1 MSAAKCFAPSANE
14 SETMSRV
21 GTKPIAI
28 PSAVKVAMSGRTINV
43 EGPKGKLSWTFRPE
57 VSVAIDEDAKVITV
71 ARSRNDRICRSLH
84 GLTRSLVANMVQGC
98 EKGYSKALEVY
109 GVGYGVQLQGN
120 KLTLSVGYSHPVDF
134 EVPAGLTIDIQT
146 PQARGDTDPA
156 KFSVSG
162 ADKQAVGELAARL
175 RRSRPPEPY
184 KGKGVRYADEHVR
197 RKVGK
202 AFAAG
207 GA

>member
-1 MSAAKCFAPSANE
+1 
-14 SETMSRV
+14 MSRI
-21 GTKPIAI
+21 GQKPIAI
-28 PSAVKVAMSGRTINV
+28 PKGVTVSIADRTVSV
-43 EGPKGKLSWTFRPE
+43 EGPKGKLSFEHRPE
-57 VSVAIDEDAKVITV
+57 VTVEMDDGAKELRV
-71 ARSRNDRICRSLH
+71 ARQDDERLSKSLH

-98 EKGYSKALEVY
+98 SEGYTKALEVY
-109 GVGYGVQLQGN
+109 GVGYGVAVQGN
-120 KLTLSVGYSHPVDF
+120 SVSLTVGYSHPVVMDI
-134 EVPAGLTIDIQT
+134 PAGITVDVQT

-175 RRSRPPEPY
+175 RKSRPPEPY
-184 KGKGVRYADEHVR
+184 KGKGVRYAGEQVR

-202 AFAAG
+202 AFASG